1 MTDYQQHEI
10 EGKDLC
16 FMQGA
21 LTDSVSLKH
30 VRIRLENYQTYVS
43 FCLRMRYL
51 THLCGLKSD
60 DVQCT
65 TDWIRKSQRYKLHQ
79 KWKAFSL

>member
-1 MTDYQQHEI
+1 MYANKSWTRLTDYQQHEI

-30 VRIRLENYQTYVS
+30 VSEL
-43 FCLRMRYL
+43 FLRNATIYYSS
-51 THLCGLKSD
+51 SD
-60 DVQCT
+60 
-65 TDWIRKSQRYKLHQ
+65 IML
-79 KWKAFSL
+79 